1 MNANDLSD
9 ADAYSTYL
17 WLHILPPS
25 LMSRIWRKEKSLI
38 YALHPEQIPVS
49 GARLTY
55 TFGLGGITIFATLV
69 TIITGLAL
77 TFYYVPTPD
86 GAHASVVLINDVVSF
101 GAIMRGLHY
110 WGAQLMVIAA
120 TLHLARIVFTGGY
133 RPPRELNWLIGLG
146 LLVITLLW
154 DFSGYVLRWD
164 DGAYWA
170 LLVGT
175 NLFREI
181 PLWGETLYRALVG
194 DAQIGA
200 AALLRFYGWHIFG
213 LTLVGVFG
221 IVYHLWRLRK
231 DGGIS
236 RPLLE
241 NGEARAFISR
251 DELFFREFITAALVA
266 AGLVFLTLII
276 PIPIG
281 PVANLD
287 AGATQVRAPW
297 IFLWVQNLLRAI
309 PPLWAGIL
317 ASLGVLT
324 VLALIPFVDRRGP
337 GRAVW
342 FARERWK
349 PQVLLVIIAVVLV
362 ALSAREVWR

>member
-1 MNANDLSD
+1 MKL
-9 ADAYSTYL
+9 
-17 WLHILPPS
+17 
-25 LMSRIWRKEKSLI
+25 WRKEKSLI
-38 YALHPEQIPVS
+38 YALHPEKIPAS

-55 TFGLGGITIFATLV
+55 TFGLGGIAVLATLI
-69 TIITGLAL
+69 TIITGLVL

-86 GAHASVVLINDVVSF
+86 GAHASVILINDVVSF

-181 PLWGETLYRALVG
+181 PLWGETIYRALVG
-194 DAQIGA
+194 DTQIGA

-213 LTLVGVFG
+213 LSLIGMFGV
-221 IVYHLWRLRK
+221 VYHLWRLRK

-236 RPLLE
+236 RPLIKQ
-241 NGEARAFISR
+241 GEVRAFITR

-266 AGLVFLTLII
+266 AALVFLTLLV

-281 PVANLD
+281 PVANLNT
-287 AGATQVRAPW
+287 GAIEIRAPW
-297 IFLWVQNLLRAI
+297 IFLWVQNLLRVI
-309 PPLWAGIL
+309 PPLWAGIIAPL
-317 ASLGVLT
+317 VVL
-324 VLALIPFVDRRGP
+324 VALALFPFIDRRGP
-337 GRAVW
+337 GRAIW

-349 PQVLLVIIAVVLV
+349 TQVLFAALAVVLI
-362 ALSAREVWR
+362 ALSIREVLQ

>member
-1 MNANDLSD
+1 MK
-9 ADAYSTYL
+9 
-17 WLHILPPS
+17 P
-25 LMSRIWRKEKSLI
+25 WRKEKSLV
-38 YALHPEQIPVS
+38 YALHPEKISAS

-55 TFGLGGITIFATLV
+55 TFGLGGIAVFATLV
-69 TIITGLAL
+69 TLVTGLAL

-86 GAHASVVLINDVVSF
+86 AAHDSVVLINDAVTF
-101 GAIMRGLHY
+101 GALMRGLHY

-146 LLVITLLW
+146 LVVITLLW
-154 DFSGYVLRWD
+154 NFTGFVLRWD

-181 PLWGETLYRALVG
+181 PAWGETFYRALVG

-200 AALLRFYGWHIFG
+200 ATLLRFYGWHIFG
-213 LTLVGVFG
+213 LSLVGGFG

-241 NGEARAFISR
+241 NGEARTFITR

-266 AGLVFLTLII
+266 AALVFLTLII

-281 PVANLD
+281 PVENLN
-287 AGATQVRAPW
+287 AGAADVRAPW
-297 IFLWVQNLLRAI
+297 IFLWVQNLLRSI
-309 PPLWAGIL
+309 PLLWAGIVAPLIVLL
-317 ASLGVLT
+317 A
-324 VLALIPFVDRRGP
+324 LALIPFIDRRGA
-337 GRAVW
+337 GRAIW
-342 FARERWK
+342 FSRERWK
-349 PQVLLVIIAVVLV
+349 PQVLFAVIAFMLI
-362 ALSAREVWR
+362 ALSVREALR

>member
-1 MNANDLSD
+1 MKL
-9 ADAYSTYL
+9 
-17 WLHILPPS
+17 
-25 LMSRIWRKEKSLI
+25 WRKEKSLI
-38 YALHPEQIPVS
+38 YALHPKMIPAS
-49 GARLTY
+49 GARLSY
-55 TFGLGGITIFATLV
+55 TFGLGGITVFATLV
-69 TIITGLAL
+69 TIVTGLAL

-86 GAHASVVLINDVVSF
+86 AAHDSVVLINDVVSF
-101 GAIMRGLHY
+101 GAVLRGLHY

-120 TLHLARIVFTGGY
+120 TLHLARIVFTGSY

-146 LLVITLLW
+146 LLVVTLLW

-181 PLWGETLYRALVG
+181 PVWGETLYRALVG
-194 DAQIGA
+194 DTQIGT
-200 AALLRFYGWHIFG
+200 AALLRFYGWHVIG

-221 IVYHLWRLRK
+221 IVYHLWRLQK

-236 RPLLE
+236 RPLLKD
-241 NGEARAFISR
+241 GEVRAFISR
-251 DELFFREFITAALVA
+251 DELFFREFITAALIA
-266 AGLVFLTLII
+266 AALVFLTLIV

-281 PVANLD
+281 PAVNLN

-297 IFLWVQNLLRAI
+297 IFLWVQNLLRVI

-317 ASLGVLT
+317 VPLGVLLA
-324 VLALIPFVDRRGP
+324 LALIPFIDRRGP

-349 PQVLLVIIAVVLV
+349 TQTLFTVIAIVLIVLSV
-362 ALSAREVWR
+362 REVLP

>member
-1 MNANDLSD
+1 MKL
-9 ADAYSTYL
+9 
-17 WLHILPPS
+17 
-25 LMSRIWRKEKSLI
+25 WRKEKSLI
-38 YALHPEQIPVS
+38 YALHPEKISAS

-55 TFGLGGITIFATLV
+55 TFGLGGIAVFATLV
-69 TIITGLAL
+69 TLVTGLAL

-86 GAHASVVLINDVVSF
+86 AAHDSVVLINDAVTF
-101 GAIMRGLHY
+101 GALMRGLHY

-133 RPPRELNWLIGLG
+133 RPPREVNWLIGLG

-154 DFSGYVLRWD
+154 NFTGFVLRWD

-170 LLVGT
+170 LLVGI

-181 PLWGETLYRALVG
+181 PAWGETFYRALVG

-200 AALLRFYGWHIFG
+200 ATLLRFYGWHIFG
-213 LTLVGVFG
+213 LSLVGGFG
-221 IVYHLWRLRK
+221 IIYHLWRLRK

-241 NGEARAFISR
+241 NGQAGTFITR

-266 AGLVFLTLII
+266 AALVFLTLII

-281 PVANLD
+281 PVANLN
-287 AGATQVRAPW
+287 AGAADVRAPW
-297 IFLWVQNLLRAI
+297 IFLWVQNLLRSI
-309 PPLWAGIL
+309 PPLWAGIVAPLVVLL
-317 ASLGVLT
+317 A
-324 VLALIPFVDRRGP
+324 LALIPFIDRRGP
-337 GRAVW
+337 GRAIW
-342 FARERWK
+342 FARARWK
-349 PQVLLVIIAVVLV
+349 PQVLFAAITIVLI
-362 ALSAREVWR
+362 ALSVREVWR

>member
-1 MNANDLSD
+1 MKL
-9 ADAYSTYL
+9 
-17 WLHILPPS
+17 
-25 LMSRIWRKEKSLI
+25 WRKEKSLI

-110 WGAQLMVIAA
+110 WGAQLMVSAA

-146 LLVITLLW
+146 LLVVTLLW

-164 DGAYWA
+164 AGAYWA

-181 PLWGETLYRALVG
+181 PLGGETLYRALVG

-200 AALLRFYGWHIFG
+200 AALLRFYSWHIFG
-213 LTLVGVFG
+213 LTLIGVFG
-221 IVYHLWRLRK
+221 IIYHLWRLRK

-236 RPLLE
+236 RPLLKADE
-241 NGEARAFISR
+241 VRTFIPR
-251 DELFFREFITAALVA
+251 DELFFREFITTALVA
-266 AGLVFLTLII
+266 AALVFLTLIV

-281 PVANLD
+281 PAANLN

-297 IFLWVQNLLRAI
+297 IFLWVQDLLRVI
-309 PPLWAGIL
+309 PPLWAGIVAPL
-317 ASLGVLT
+317 VVLIA
-324 VLALIPFVDRRGP
+324 LALIPFIDRRGP
-337 GRAVW
+337 GRATW

-349 PQVLLVIIAVVLV
+349 TQAFLTIIAIVLIALSVREVLL
-362 ALSAREVWR
+362 